1 MSGITTHVLDTS
13 TGRPAAGVAVGL
25 HTFRGG
31 TWQFVAASL
40 TDADGRCRDL
50 GPHGTSDQVGV
61 YRLSFATGAWFAAQG
76 REAFHPVIEVTFEVR
91 DDSHHHVPVLVAPFG
106 YSTYRGS

>member
-13 TGRPAAGVAVGL
+13 TGRPATGVRVDL
-25 HTFRGG
+25 HAFREGS
-31 TWQFVAASL
+31 WSPVASSV

-50 GPHGTSDQVGV
+50 SPDHVVPGV
-61 YRLSFATGAWFAAQG
+61 YRLTFATGEWFAVQG
-76 REAFHPVIEVTFEVR
+76 LEAFHPEIDVTFEVR
-91 DDSHHHVPVLVAPFG
+91 DDRHHHVPVLVAPFG